1 MVQSVGRVMGKA
13 PNKELGYVILPVVI
27 PAGVEPEQALN
38 NNEAIPCSVASIKC
52 PTCT

>member
-1 MVQSVGRVMGKA
+1 MRKA

-38 NNEAIPCSVASIKC
+38 NNEAYRVVWQVLNALRLLR
-52 PTCT
+52 